1 MAFSIDSEVL
11 SERDYNKMVL
21 ALEMGGV
28 VSLLAPLHTRDEIY
42 QISDVR
48 LDPHPPANRLY
59 ELDCQIILGEEVNA
73 REVWGACSE
82 EIQGMGYIVSGQNG
96 NYKIFMQGFA
106 NLYIVTLDGQVINLS
121 STDVLGIEEL
131 KFNVPVFLKML
142 ESLVNRVY
150 TFLDSEQDLS
160 LIPAPI
166 REPTYKPRYVTE
178 IGEGEESEG
187 MDAFEVIPRKFLDV
201 TFEDV
206 GGCREAK
213 EKLMLIDLGI
223 RFPGIYDVYKADLP
237 RGVLFYGPPGTGKT
251 LLAKAAAKEL
261 DADFYSING
270 SDFLSKWYGESE
282 KNLKELFD
290 KAKMNTPAVIFIDE
304 IDSLMPSR
312 DYSHEVTVRVVSLL
326 LQEMDGIK
334 SSPGLI
340 IMGASNRPKHIDPAF
355 LRPGR
360 FDLKLEVSLPDELS
374 LEQIYRIHLS
384 GRNLEENIDYK
395 KLAKSS
401 IGLSGAD
408 VKGVVN
414 SCVFNKIVN
423 IRSKMPDV
431 ITRDVVEGVKTEP
444 ISNQELLRSV
454 VEYKKELEELATP
467 LDVADMYV

>member
-11 SERDYNKMVL
+11 TERDYNKMVL

-59 ELDCQIILGEEVNA
+59 ELDCQVILGEEVNPRA
-73 REVWGACSE
+73 VWDSCSE
-82 EIQGMGYIVSGQNG
+82 MILELGYSITGKDD
-96 NYKIFMQGFA
+96 NYKLSMQDLA
-106 NLYIVTLDGQVINLS
+106 HLYIVTLDGQAINLS
-121 STDVLGIEEL
+121 STDVLVMDEL
-131 KFNVPVFLKML
+131 KLNVPVFLKLL
-142 ESLVNRVY
+142 ESMVNRIY
-150 TFLDSEQDLS
+150 SFLEAEQDLS

-178 IGEGEESEG
+178 MGEGGESEG

-201 TFEDV
+201 TFDDV

-223 RFPGIYDVYKADLP
+223 RFPRIYDIYKADLP

-251 LLAKAAAKEL
+251 LLAKAAAREL

-270 SDFLSKWYGESE
+270 SDILSKWYGESE

-290 KAKMNTPAVIFIDE
+290 RAKLNTPAVIFIDE

-312 DYSHEVTVRVVSLL
+312 DYSHEVTVRVISLL

-360 FDLKLEVSLPDELS
+360 FDLKLEVSLPDETS
-374 LEQIYRIHLS
+374 LEQIFRIHLS
-384 GRNLEENIDYK
+384 GRNLDDNIDYK

-431 ITRDVVEGVKTEP
+431 ITRDVVDGVDTEP
-444 ISNQELLRSV
+444 ISNQELLRSI
-454 VEYKKELEELATP
+454 VEYKKELAELATP